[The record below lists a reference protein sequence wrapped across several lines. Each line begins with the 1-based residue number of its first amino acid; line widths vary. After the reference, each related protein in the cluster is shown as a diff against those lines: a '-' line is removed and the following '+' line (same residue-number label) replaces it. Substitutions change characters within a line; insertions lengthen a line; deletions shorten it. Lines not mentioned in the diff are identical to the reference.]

1 MLKKIQE
8 FYKIYGYYHCKM
20 WAWHLLIILCL
31 IVLPF
36 EYFLWSILV
45 HLILMPITQT
55 ISHDYICH
63 EYIQPRNKVIEII
76 CLIVFYGLAGR
87 SIDGKRAYHVSHH
100 RFWKTPDLDPPQ
112 QKMKESSFWRYAL
125 NFQKPVS
132 YNLPY
137 VKNNLFKNNSLV
149 KKLDSHSEKI
159 FWIFHGLLFIILPI
173 EWFAVISIYY
183 IGFGTIIGG
192 IHDQIFH
199 RYNTATD
206 RSWYLPIFGNQAWHI
221 KHHEESDRIYY
232 GPGLIKWVNPS
243 MYIHKIFFKP
253 TDHCLV

>member
-8 FYKIYGYYHCKM
+8 FYNIYGYYHIKM
-20 WAWHLLIILCL
+20 WTWHLLVVLCL

-45 HLILMPITQT
+45 YLILMPVSQT
-55 ISHDYICH
+55 ISHEYICH
-63 EYIQPRNKVIEII
+63 EYICPRNKVVEII
-76 CLIVFYGLAGR
+76 SLILFYGATGR
-87 SIDGKRAYHVSHH
+87 NINGKRSYHVSHH

-112 QKMKESSFWRYAL
+112 QKMKGVSFWQYAL

-137 VKNNLFKNNSLV
+137 VESELFKNNSLV
-149 KKLDSHSEKI
+149 KKLDSHGEKL

-183 IGFGTIIGG
+183 IWLGTVIFG
-192 IHDQIFH
+192 IHDQVFH
-199 RYNTATD
+199 RCENAKD

-221 KHHEESDRIYY
+221 KHHEEYKTVYY
-232 GPGLIKWVNPS
+232 GPGLIKWLNLS
-243 MYIHKIFFKP
+243 MYVQKIFFKP
-253 TDHCLV
+253 TDRCLV